1 MAGEAMAA
9 GELAVHTGKR
19 PPRTS
24 VTDAGAAPGLLTAAV
39 VSSFALSVLVWTIGL
54 ALQSERGAQGLG
66 APADLAESA
75 LTGLTVVV
83 ASVGTF
89 GSFVLATTG
98 KRRRQ
103 WLLIGA
109 GLFLA
114 AGVEAT
120 ASLRASVEAFERA
133 GLAPR
138 GTRLVG
144 AEAFVIVALV
154 VLEVLAVSALGVGGR
169 ARSRWPAVALLSGA
183 GLAVTGWGAVVA
195 TGVMLSDRLAGG
207 LLSLSCLGLL
217 AEWVLRTTHRVERF
231 ERLIALSLVL
241 LAESGAAIAV
251 GGSGSWLG
259 ELGASLLG
267 SAALWLCASAVCAEL
282 FRGLSLR
289 RRLLDRMAKHMR
301 RLHDEIR
308 GRELERRSAEHQMRS
323 ALLVVRSG
331 IELLERSLADRG
343 PDPRVTEAFGYLR
356 SGVASVAQ
364 LIEEPSGSLATD
376 LVGVVEREVGAA
388 RQRGMQ
394 VVLSWAL
401 WKMVPSDDPEGLGE
415 LSRVLRELLENA
427 ERHAPGAAVWVEVS
441 GPPVMVRVW
450 DKGPGIPGH
459 VLEELESLP
468 WPELARRSEK
478 ISSGHGLGLL
488 LVRSL
493 VERAGGQFVVSRPVA
508 GGTCCTIMLPSL
520 GERGLLRSSER
531 VAVSPLDVAEAGC

>member
-1 MAGEAMAA
+1 MAA

-19 PPRTS
+19 PRRALGRAS
-24 VTDAGAAPGLLTAAV
+24 VTATGAAPGLLTAAV

-54 ALQSERGAQGLG
+54 ELHLDGSPPGLG
-66 APADLAESA
+66 TPADLAEGA

-83 ASVGTF
+83 AAVGTF

-103 WLLIGA
+103 WLFLGA

-114 AGVEAT
+114 AGVEAMS
-120 ASLRASVEAFERA
+120 SLRASVEAFDGV
-133 GLAPR
+133 GLAAL
-138 GTRLVG
+138 GKRLLG
-144 AEAFVIVALV
+144 AEAFVVVALV
-154 VLEVLAVSALGVGGR
+154 MLEVLAVSALGVGGSV
-169 ARSRWPAVALLSGA
+169 RSRWQVVALLSGA
-183 GLAVTGWGAVVA
+183 GLVVTGWGAMVA
-195 TGVMLSDRLAGG
+195 AGLMLSDRLAGG

-217 AEWVLRTTHRVERF
+217 AKWVLQTTRRVERF

-241 LAESGAAIAV
+241 LAESGAAIAM
-251 GGSGSWLG
+251 GGSRSWLG

-301 RLHDEIR
+301 RLHDELR

-331 IELLERSLADRG
+331 IELLERSVAERG
-343 PDPRVTEAFGYLR
+343 CDPRVGEAFGYLR
-356 SGVASVAQ
+356 TGVASIAQ
-364 LIEEPSGSLATD
+364 LLDEPSGRLATD

-394 VVLSWAL
+394 VVLSWAFRGA
-401 WKMVPSDDPEGLGE
+401 VPSDEPEGLGE
-415 LSRVLRELLENA
+415 LSRILRELLENA
-427 ERHAPGAAVWVEVS
+427 ERHAPGVAVRVEVS
-441 GPPVMVRVW
+441 APPIMVRVW
-450 DKGPGIPGH
+450 DQGPGVPDDIR
-459 VLEELESLP
+459 EELESLS
-468 WPELARRSEK
+468 WPDLARRREK
-478 ISSGHGLGLL
+478 IASGHGFGLL

-493 VERAGGQFVVSRPVA
+493 VERLGGRLVVSRPVE
-508 GGTCCTIMLPSL
+508 GGTCCTIVLPSRA
-520 GERGLLRSSER
+520 ERGLLRSAEGIAASL
-531 VAVSPLDVAEAGC
+531 LDAAEAGS